1 MSTNPFSRWTDDDLL
16 PVLDYANG
24 DFTLAVETILRHDA
38 TGHPPEELIQF
49 LGLRVRG
56 ERQDSGRRS
65 YSYSYTDTGIEEN
78 IQRQSIHNHTDL
90 LGLGF
95 RQSSERMLALNR
107 SGSEGAR
114 SPSYVSSVPPSS
126 STLLFQGE
134 GKEADTLSRSTA
146 VELERQQII
155 GTRTLPEN
163 ILYDMSV
170 ALPTS
175 SLSSSTD
182 AAVYDSATR
191 RQQQEEDRT
200 EDENQTRSERKQRQ
214 QNFEEAKVLQSAIEA
229 SLKETKNTVQ
239 DDADDDVDE
248 MAVSYAIKVSKETF
262 DDAYRKQELRDA
274 LEKRMINISLAASL
288 SDPVK
293 KSEEELIGEAMKR
306 SLADPIQKSEDQL
319 IEEARE
325 NSLQDVR
332 RLETIMKSEE
342 ELVEAAKQKSLC
354 TMSPDEELIEAVK
367 RQSLESLSAIA
378 GETSAHASVTS
389 NSNQRQSTSITHPVG
404 SAADDSSEC
413 SSCVEVGHQPPV
425 TFDYTSLLEQSP
437 DLDIDLMDRKM
448 PARVLPIPASQDCCS
463 GNEAIRSRSSV
474 SNPNPNVASAAAAAT
489 ATATDALSSTSSDQT
504 KEEGG

>member
-1 MSTNPFSRWTDDDLL
+1 M
-16 PVLDYANG
+16 
-24 DFTLAVETILRHDA
+24 AVETILRHDA
-38 TGHPPEELIQF
+38 TGRPPEELIQF

-65 YSYSYTDTGIEEN
+65 YSYSYTDSGIEEN

-114 SPSYVSSVPPSS
+114 RPSYVSSVPPSS

-146 VELERQQII
+146 VDLERQQII
-155 GTRTLPEN
+155 GTRSLPEN
-163 ILYDMSV
+163 TYDMSV

-200 EDENQTRSERKQRQ
+200 ENENQTRSERKQRQ
-214 QNFEEAKVLQSAIEA
+214 QHKFEEAKVLQSAIEA

-274 LEKRMINISLAASL
+274 LEKRMIKISLAASL

-332 RLETIMKSEE
+332 RLDAIMKSEE
-342 ELVEAAKQKSLC
+342 ELVEAAKQKSLR

-367 RQSLESLSAIA
+367 RQSLESLSASV
-378 GETSAHASVTS
+378 GENSAQHASVSS
-389 NSNQRQSTSITHPVG
+389 NSNQRQSTSTTHPVG
-404 SAADDSSEC
+404 SAVDESSEC
-413 SSCVEVGHQPPV
+413 SSCVEVEHHPPA
-425 TFDYTSLLEQSP
+425 TFDYSPLLEQGS
-437 DLDIDLMDRKM
+437 DLDKDLMDRKM
-448 PARVLPIPASQDCCS
+448 PARVLPIPASQDCGS

-474 SNPNPNVASAAAAAT
+474 SNPNPNVAATAT

-504 KEEGG
+504 KENDNRSGSNTKLPDT